1 MPYFHPWLFC
11 FCVTL
16 RPDAQFSRRIYAM
29 PAAVDR
35 WISDII
41 HVPDTARQVPHSRC
55 PAAARLHQF
64 SKRPPK
70 VNPTGSTELYR
81 AWPNGLLPAA
91 VLSAQCSQKL
101 QVGSKGDCVKEVQ
114 RKVGTSA
121 DGIFGQS
128 TQAAVKAFQR
138 RHEEADGIVGANTWA
153 VIHGSSGS
161 GTGSASGGC
170 GCDANRATQCTSGAT
185 PGAKNLAS
193 YLKNKFSGRTEIFNC
208 RNVRGGSTVS
218 LHGEGRAVD
227 F

>member
-1 MPYFHPWLFC
+1 MFQNIKLLF
-11 FCVTL
+11 FI
-16 RPDAQFSRRIYAM
+16 A
-29 PAAVDR
+29 
-35 WISDII
+35 
-41 HVPDTARQVPHSRC
+41 
-55 PAAARLHQF
+55 
-64 SKRPPK
+64 
-70 VNPTGSTELYR
+70 
-81 AWPNGLLPAA
+81 GLLPAA

-138 RHEEADGIVGANTWA
+138 RHGLEADGIVGANTWA
-153 VIHGSSGS
+153 VIYGSSGS
-161 GTGSASGGC
+161 GTGSAPGGC

-193 YLKNKFSGRTEIFNC
+193 YLKNKFGGRTEIFNC

-227 F
+227 FYPSNLSNGQAVVNHLKSIACQNGIQEVIFNRQIWTKGGTLTYKGLNPHTDHIHVGLNKCGAQSFNL